1 MSKERER
8 VSVRKRDKD
17 RGRHI
22 WIVDPERVSVRKRD
36 KDRGRHIWIVDP
48 PYSRLRRSVIGL
60 PCKIGLKK
68 NGVKYFSDQE
78 QYLKHHT

>member
-1 MSKERER
+1 MISGFAASRVQSEAYINCRRRER

-22 WIVDPERVSVRKRD
+22 WIVDPT
-36 KDRGRHIWIVDP
+36 
-48 PYSRLRRSVIGL
+48 YSRLRRSVIGL

-68 NGVKYFSDQE
+68 NGVKYLSDQE
-78 QYLKHHT
+78 QYLKHHI